1 MMNERLTEIGR
12 LVKQARKIA
21 GENEGKKV
29 TQVMFADK
37 LGISRSYLADME
49 SGRIEPSL
57 SILTRVADLTGLPLD
72 FFQVSPGGNRGVIP
86 ILGTVR
92 AGEPIEAV
100 ENVIGHVA
108 LPVRGATDDYFG
120 LAVVGDSMDQ
130 TGIHEGD
137 IVIIRKQPDVE
148 NGQIAAVIIDEEA
161 ATIKKF
167 YRNGKYISLNPSS
180 SNPDHQPRIIDPAVT
195 PVRILGRV
203 IKAVIN
209 I

>member
-1 MMNERLTEIGR
+1 
-12 LVKQARKIA
+12 
-21 GENEGKKV
+21 
-29 TQVMFADK
+29 
-37 LGISRSYLADME
+37 
-49 SGRIEPSL
+49 
-57 SILTRVADLTGLPLD
+57 
-72 FFQVSPGGNRGVIP
+72 
-86 ILGTVR
+86 
-92 AGEPIEAV
+92 
-100 ENVIGHVA
+100 
-108 LPVRGATDDYFG
+108 VRGATDDYFG

-130 TGIHEGD
+130 EGIKEGD

-148 NGQIAAVIIDEEA
+148 NGQIAAVIIDEEV

-180 SNPDHQPRIIDPAVT
+180 SNPDHQPRIIDPEIT

>member
-37 LGISRSYLADME
+37 LGISLSYLADME

-92 AGEPIEAV
+92 AGEPFWTLSTMV
-100 ENVIGHVA
+100 T
-108 LPVRGATDDYFG
+108 R
-120 LAVVGDSMDQ
+120 VGKSGNGGR
-130 TGIHEGD
+130 TETP
-137 IVIIRKQPDVE
+137 RKD
-148 NGQIAAVIIDEEA
+148 
-161 ATIKKF
+161 
-167 YRNGKYISLNPSS
+167 
-180 SNPDHQPRIIDPAVT
+180 
-195 PVRILGRV
+195 
-203 IKAVIN
+203 
-209 I
+209 

>member
-1 MMNERLTEIGR
+1 MNERLTEIGR

-29 TQVMFADK
+29 TQVVFADR

-57 SILTRVADLTGLPLD
+57 SILTRIADLTGLPLD
-72 FFQVSPGGNRGVIP
+72 FFQATPGANRGVIP

-130 TGIHEGD
+130 AGINEGD

-180 SNPDHQPRIIDPAVT
+180 SNPDHQPRIIDPEIT